1 MSALKMPRLLAGALA
16 LSLTL
21 SLSACSGSDSAKD
34 DSGKSDRSS
43 SEEKDS
49 KDKKD
54 EEKSDKKSEERPAIT
69 AEPKE
74 SAGDVDPALLAII
87 EQSKN
92 LDLSQI
98 PGGDAFES
106 FDVRAEAP
114 STLVYEYTFKEGLV
128 PPAEGLEAGKSI
140 IEKQIEP
147 LKKLMEAQGVNDPH
161 IRYIYLDPAGKV
173 IWDVEF

>member
-54 EEKSDKKSEERPAIT
+54 EEKPAIS

-74 SAGDVDPALLAII
+74 SAGDVDPALLEII
-87 EQSKN
+87 KQSKN

-98 PGGDAFES
+98 PGGEAFES

-161 IRYIYLDPAGKV
+161 IRYIYLDPAGDV